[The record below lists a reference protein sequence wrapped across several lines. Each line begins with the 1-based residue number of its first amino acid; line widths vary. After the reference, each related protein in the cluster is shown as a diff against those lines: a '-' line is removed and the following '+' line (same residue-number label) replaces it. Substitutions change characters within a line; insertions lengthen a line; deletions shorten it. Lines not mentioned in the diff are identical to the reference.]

1 MKHTP
6 SPSASDLWDYV
17 VEQHITGSA
26 DDFAKAANLF
36 LANGMDRIP
45 LLKKALRGKEQAT
58 AIVLLGR
65 LSLSELQQLFD
76 ELIILAS
83 FSHSRIQAIRDAI
96 RSLPRQWVLDHIEVS
111 METLLVNGTYAEYR
125 RFLEL
130 YVLIDRS
137 AAKVLALRAIAHPD
151 SDINEAGED
160 FLRELNGF
168 ETP

>member
-1 MKHTP
+1 MKHRP

-45 LLKKALRGKEQAT
+45 ILKKALRGNERAT
-58 AIVLLGR
+58 AIVLLAR

-76 ELIILAS
+76 ELIFLAS
-83 FSHSRIQAIRDAI
+83 FSHGRIQAIRDAI
-96 RSLPRQWVLDHIEVS
+96 LSLPGQWVLDHIEAN
-111 METLLVNGTYAEYR
+111 MEPLLVNGTYAEYR
-125 RFLEL
+125 QLLEL

-137 AAKVLALRAIAHPD
+137 AAKKLALRAIAHPD
-151 SDINEAGED
+151 RDVKEAGED
-160 FLRELNGF
+160 FLQELKDF
-168 ETP
+168 